1 MNHDKAWR
9 HTCKVFLISLFWE
22 ALDIRALMCQ
32 VTCQI
37 VTKLFLEDNGI
48 WSLILVSNI
57 FFSLNNVKGVL
68 CSHQEA
74 VLLDLWQLLHLSC
87 SSSNAFFCLNYYYQA
102 GARYWRAPLLFKL
115 FCLSATWEGTL
126 YYLIWCLTNRNTF
139 EMFS

>member
-87 SSSNAFFCLNYYYQA
+87 SSSNAFFCLNYYYPGFLRNVTLPA
-102 GARYWRAPLLFKL
+102 APAYRVQIPALIMYETLGVLLN
-115 FCLSATWEGTL
+115 LSTL
-126 YYLIWCLTNRNTF
+126 SSFI
-139 EMFS
+139 